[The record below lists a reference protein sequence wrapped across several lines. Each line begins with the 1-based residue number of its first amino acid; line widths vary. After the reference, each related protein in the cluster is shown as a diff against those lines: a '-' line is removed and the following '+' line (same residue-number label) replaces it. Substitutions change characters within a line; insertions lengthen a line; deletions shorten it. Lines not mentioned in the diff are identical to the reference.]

1 MDENMA
7 SEMQAAAE
15 SFTEDLK
22 SGAAPSLVFGEEA
35 PAEEAQAQAQPQT
48 AEESLAT
55 SDILSEEE
63 KRQVADFS
71 KKIDITN
78 TKAIL
83 EYGGGVQKKMAD
95 FSEDI
100 LQNVKTHDL
109 GEVGNML
116 SGVIGDLQEFNPNEE
131 ESKGFLG
138 LFKKSPKKMTELKA
152 NYDRAS
158 VNVDKVAQALKAH
171 QVKLLKD
178 VDMLDKMYSSNLD
191 YYKNLTMYILAGKE
205 KLKEVRATTLAE
217 AQAKA
222 QRTGL
227 AEDAQKAKDIED
239 QCLRFEK
246 KIHDLE
252 LTRMVALQ
260 TGPQIRMIQNNDTMM
275 VEKIQSTIVKTIP
288 LWKNQRVL
296 ALGLENSAKAA
307 KAEAEVTDMTNK
319 LLTQNAEKLKMAT
332 IQTAQASER
341 GIVDMETLKHTNE
354 TLIQTLDE
362 VQKIQNDGRAR
373 RAQAEIEL
381 QRLEADLK
389 NKLLAMQPNYA
400 DR

>member
-275 VEKIQSTIVKTIP
+275 VEKIQSTIVNTIP
-288 LWKNQRVL
+288 LWKNQMVL

-319 LLTQNAEKLKMAT
+319 LLT
-332 IQTAQASER
+332 
-341 GIVDMETLKHTNE
+341 
-354 TLIQTLDE
+354 QTLDE

>member
-260 TGPQIRMIQNNDTMM
+260 TGPQIRMIQNNDTLM
-275 VEKIQSTIVKTIP
+275 VEKIQTSIVNTIP
-288 LWKNQRVL
+288 LWKSQMVL
-296 ALGLENSAKAA
+296 ALGMSHSQQAMKAQR
-307 KAEAEVTDMTNK
+307 EVTNVTNE
-319 LLTQNAEKLKMAT
+319 LLQKNA
-332 IQTAQASER
+332 QTLHQGSVAIAKESER
-341 GIVDMETLKHTNE
+341 GIVDLETLRKTNE
-354 TLIQTLDE
+354 ELIATLNEVRDIQD
-362 VQKIQNDGRAR
+362 QGRVR
-373 RAQAEIEL
+373 RAQAEEEL
-381 QRLEADLK
+381 GRLEGALK
-389 NKLLAMQPNYA
+389 QKLLEMKG
-400 DR
+400 